1 MRTNSGDVI
10 TQFDLHASEKMGLIK
25 WDLLG
30 IDALQK
36 MHYCLDLLI
45 EDGLIEDQGSLKA
58 TYEKYL
64 GVYAMDR
71 DSNQLW
77 DLICSHKILSLFQ
90 FEKQSGIQA
99 IDIGQP
105 RNLEEMAALNSV
117 MRLMAIEGSEETPL
131 QRYGRFK
138 ANIELWYTEM
148 RVWGLTENE
157 IELVKKYALRNYGLL
172 PNQEDFMLIVQDPA
186 LGGASL
192 LWADRLRKSIA
203 KLFGVSNRNI

>member
-64 GVYAMDR
+64 Y
-71 DSNQLW
+71 ST
-77 DLICSHKILSLFQ
+77 IYSH
-90 FEKQSGIQA
+90 
-99 IDIGQP
+99 
-105 RNLEEMAALNSV
+105 
-117 MRLMAIEGSEETPL
+117 
-131 QRYGRFK
+131 
-138 ANIELWYTEM
+138 
-148 RVWGLTENE
+148 
-157 IELVKKYALRNYGLL
+157 
-172 PNQEDFMLIVQDPA
+172 
-186 LGGASL
+186 
-192 LWADRLRKSIA
+192 
-203 KLFGVSNRNI
+203 